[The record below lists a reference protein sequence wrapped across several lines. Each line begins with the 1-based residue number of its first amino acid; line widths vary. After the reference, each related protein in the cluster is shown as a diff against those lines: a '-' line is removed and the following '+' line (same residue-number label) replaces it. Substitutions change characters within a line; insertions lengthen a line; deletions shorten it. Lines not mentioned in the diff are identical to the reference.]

1 MQRRLQKH
9 YGDAV
14 VIRTQKGQGT
24 FNIILSS
31 SITIAEAIQA
41 ASEMKLELNL
51 LELKN
56 DKTNMQMIDDQMLH
70 RAASILPRDIHLY
83 ITV

>member
-1 MQRRLQKH
+1 MMMCYMYIIRKQFVYYFEELLIFFNLADKYASSNLQRRLQKH

-41 ASEMKLELNL
+41 ASEMKLEIN
-51 LELKN
+51 
-56 DKTNMQMIDDQMLH
+56 
-70 RAASILPRDIHLY
+70 
-83 ITV
+83 